1 MKTFL
6 RLAALCLLLT
16 AARAFAVQ
24 VETYSTSSKSV
35 ALVESEESP
44 FSFEFDAEGTYTGDG
59 DIERGERGDMRITDF
74 DAAHGRVRFLLL
86 PMTKIG
92 ILRLGVQ
99 TER

>member
-6 RLAALCLLLT
+6 RLAALCLVLI
-16 AARAFAVQ
+16 AVPAFAVQ

-44 FSFEFDAEGTYTGDG
+44 FSFEFEAEGTYVGDG

-74 DAAHGRVRFLLL
+74 DEVQARTRFLSVA
-86 PMTKIG
+86 I
-92 ILRLGVQ
+92 IAASAASAAC
-99 TER
+99 